1 MTSKQKRKQR
11 KRLYNAP
18 LHKRNKIVS
27 VMLSKELKEKH
38 KKRNAPIR
46 KGDKV
51 KVLRGD
57 FKGHEDEITRVD
69 LSNYRV
75 YVKGVINK
83 KAHGEEVQRPVHPS
97 NLMITQM
104 NVEDKKRTKL
114 LSR

>member
-11 KRLYNAP
+11 KRLYTAP
-18 LHKRNKIVS
+18 LHKRNKIMS
-27 VMLSKELKEKH
+27 VMLSKELKKKY
-38 KKRNAPIR
+38 KKRNAPVR

-57 FKGHEDEITRVD
+57 FKGREDEVTKVD
-69 LSNYRV
+69 LSKYRV
-75 YVKGVINK
+75 FVKGVINK

-97 NLMITQM
+97 NLMITQL
-104 NVEDKKRTKL
+104 NTEDKKRTRL